1 MARAPFQVLIYPYR
15 KNDIGQFEY
24 ALMKRAD
31 RGIWQTVAGGGEGQ
45 ETPIQAARRE
55 TFEET
60 GIPATSEFIQLDTVE
75 PIPVSEFKDI
85 HNWGDDVYVIPQYCF
100 GVASQ
105 NIQIVISPE
114 HTEYQWLSYK
124 EAHKLIKFDGNKT
137 ALWELDKK
145 LKGNGPRG

>member
-75 PIPVSEFKDI
+75 PIPVTEFKDI
-85 HNWGDDVYVIPQYCF
+85 HNWDDDIYVIPQYCF

-105 NIQIVISPE
+105 HFQIVISPE
-114 HTEYQWLSYK
+114 HSEYRWLSYK